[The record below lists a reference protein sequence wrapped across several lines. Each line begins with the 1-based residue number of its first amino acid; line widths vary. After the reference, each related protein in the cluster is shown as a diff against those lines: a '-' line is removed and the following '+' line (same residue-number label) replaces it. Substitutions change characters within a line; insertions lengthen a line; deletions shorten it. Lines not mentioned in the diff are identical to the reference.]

1 MTQEKPAQVRRS
13 KAAEIRITQNEQTTQ
28 AVDALQ
34 VMLETGDASTGQ
46 YSVDNCAIMLKFWT
60 GRMLEA
66 SKRYQATG
74 NMMAFA
80 AMKQASEQA
89 GEWEKRKAGA
99 LIGVRVDLLKDV
111 ISRLDAQDKLAS
123 ELEEIE
129 E

>member
-1 MTQEKPAQVRRS
+1 MGRPRLERDKSARKIVR
-13 KAAEIRITQNEQTTQ
+13 QNEQTTQ
-28 AVDALQ
+28 ATTDLQ
-34 VMLETGDASTGQ
+34 TMLETGDATTGQ

-66 SKRYQATG
+66 SARYESSGQPS
-74 NMMAFA
+74 AFS

-99 LIGVRVDLLKDV
+99 LIGVRVDLLRDV
-111 ISRLDAQDKLAS
+111 LARLDAQDKLAS